1 MNRLSIDPSSPVL
14 PEYPRPQLRRD
25 SYLNLNGPWDYA
37 ITDTDVQ
44 PERFDGQILV
54 PFSPEAPLSGVRR
67 TLTPDRFLWYRRRVT
82 LLAGFVRERTLLHFG
97 AVDQEAAVFVNG
109 EQLAHHIGGY
119 LPFSCDVT
127 DALHGA
133 TEMEIVVCVRDRT
146 DASYHTRGKQKRA
159 HGGIWYTPQSG
170 IWQTVWME
178 SLPKTHIRSLRITPL
193 FEQAAVELRVQ
204 TSVPCACVA
213 RLDGR
218 TVTFCSGTSVR
229 VPMPGFRP
237 WSPEDPYLYDL
248 AVEAGEDRVES
259 YFAMRSFGVGPDED
273 GLPRLLLNGRPY
285 FHTGV
290 LDQGYWPDGLYT
302 APSDAALEADI
313 ALMKRMG
320 FNMLRKHI
328 KVEPLRWYY
337 HCDRLGM
344 LVWQDMP
351 NGGGAYRLSTIS
363 LPLLTNRHRDD
374 RDYAAFARQEEA
386 GRREFSQELQQMV
399 EHLYN
404 CPCIAMWVPFNEGWG
419 QFDARETAARLR
431 ALDPTRTID
440 HASGWHDQGAGD
452 VKSLHVYFRPY
463 RHKQEPGER
472 AVVLSEFGGYHLRIA
487 GHADGSRTFGYRR
500 CKSQEQL
507 AFLIQD
513 LYVRQIIPA
522 KAQGLSAAVYTQ
534 LSDVEGERNGLVT
547 YDRAVV
553 KMDEAAMRALN
564 DALRGDGRPASPA
577 PEPDGMR

>member
-82 LLAGFVRERTLLHFG
+82 LPAGFVRERTLLHFG

-119 LPFSCDVT
+119 LPFFCDVT
-127 DALHGA
+127 EALHGGDA
-133 TEMEIVVCVRDRT
+133 LEIVACVRDGT

-159 HGGIWYTPQSG
+159 RGGIWYTPQSG

-193 FEQAAVELRVQ
+193 FDEAAVELRAQ
-204 TSVPCACVA
+204 TSLPCACVA

-218 TVTFCSGTSVR
+218 TVTFCSGTAVR
-229 VPMPGFRP
+229 IPMPGFHP
-237 WSPEDPYLYDL
+237 WSPEDPFLYDL
-248 AVEAGEDRVES
+248 TLEAGEDRVES
-259 YFAMRSFGVGPDED
+259 YFAMRSFGVGPDAE
-273 GLPRLLLNGRPY
+273 GRPRLLLNGKPY

-290 LDQGYWPDGLYT
+290 LDQGYWPEGLYT
-302 APSDAALEADI
+302 APSDEALAADI

-351 NGGGAYRLSTIS
+351 NGGGRYRLSTVS
-363 LPLLTNRHRDD
+363 LPLFTGRHRDD
-374 RDYAAFARQEEA
+374 HAYAAFARQEAA
-386 GRREFSQELQQMV
+386 GRREFAKELREMV

-419 QFDARETAARLR
+419 QFDARETAEWLR
-431 ALDPTRTID
+431 AFDPTRTVD

-452 VKSLHVYFRPY
+452 VRSLHVYFRPY
-463 RHKQEPGER
+463 RHRQEDGAR
-472 AVVLSEFGGYHLRIA
+472 ATVLSEFGGYNLRVA
-487 GHADGSRTFGYRR
+487 GHAFSRKDFGYRR
-500 CKSQEQL
+500 FRTAEEFSFAL
-507 AFLIQD
+507 QD

-522 KAQGLSAAVYTQ
+522 KAQGLSATVYTQ
-534 LSDVEGERNGLVT
+534 LSDVEDELNGLVT

-553 KMDEAAMRALN
+553 KMDVEAMRALN
-564 DALRGDGRPASPA
+564 DALLDRLPQM
-577 PEPDGMR
+577 PDD

>member
-1 MNRLSIDPSSPVL
+1 MSGQAGPRGAVL

-25 SYLNLNGPWDYA
+25 SYLNLNGLWEYA
-37 ITDTDVQ
+37 ITGSDAQ
-44 PERFDGQILV
+44 PETFDGEILV
-54 PFSPEAPLSGVRR
+54 PYSPEAPLSGVGRSPG
-67 TLTPDRFLWYRRRVT
+67 PDQFLWYRRRVT
-82 LLAGFVRERTLLHFG
+82 LPEGFVRARTLLHFG

-133 TEMEIVVCVRDRT
+133 NELEIVVCVRDRT

-374 RDYAAFARQEEA
+374 RDYTVFARQEEA

-431 ALDPTRTID
+431 TLDPTRTID

-564 DALRGDGRPASPA
+564 DALRGDGRQASPA

>member
-1 MNRLSIDPSSPVL
+1 MSGQAGPRGAVL

-25 SYLNLNGPWDYA
+25 SYLNLNGLWEYA
-37 ITDTDVQ
+37 ITGSDAQ
-44 PERFDGQILV
+44 PETFDGEILV
-54 PFSPEAPLSGVRR
+54 PYSPEAPLSGVGRSPE
-67 TLTPDRFLWYRRRVT
+67 PDQFLWYRRRVA
-82 LLAGFVRERTLLHFG
+82 LPEGFVRARTLLHFG

-133 TEMEIVVCVRDRT
+133 TELEIVVCVRDRT

-553 KMDEAAMRALN
+553 KMDETAMRALN
-564 DALRGDGRPASPA
+564 DALRGDGRQASPA

>member
-82 LLAGFVRERTLLHFG
+82 LPAGFVRERTLLHFG

-119 LPFSCDVT
+119 LPFFCDVT
-127 DALHGA
+127 EALHGGDA
-133 TEMEIVVCVRDRT
+133 LEIVVCVRDGT

-159 HGGIWYTPQSG
+159 RGGIWYTPQSG

-193 FEQAAVELRVQ
+193 FDEAAVELRAQ
-204 TSVPCACVA
+204 TSLPCACVA

-218 TVTFCSGTSVR
+218 TVTFCSGTAVR
-229 VPMPGFRP
+229 IPMPGFHP
-237 WSPEDPYLYDL
+237 WSPEDPFLYDL
-248 AVEAGEDRVES
+248 TLEAGEDRVES
-259 YFAMRSFGVGPDED
+259 YFAMRSFGVGPDAE
-273 GLPRLLLNGRPY
+273 GRPRLLLNGKPY

-290 LDQGYWPDGLYT
+290 LDQGYWPEGLYT
-302 APSDAALEADI
+302 APSDEALAADI

-351 NGGGAYRLSTIS
+351 NGGGRYRLSTVS
-363 LPLLTNRHRDD
+363 LPLFTGRHRDD
-374 RDYAAFARQEEA
+374 HAYAAFARQEAA
-386 GRREFSQELQQMV
+386 GRREFAKELREMV

-419 QFDARETAARLR
+419 QFDARETAEWLR
-431 ALDPTRTID
+431 AFDPTRTVD

-452 VKSLHVYFRPY
+452 VRSLHVYFRPY
-463 RHKQEPGER
+463 RHRQEDGAR
-472 AVVLSEFGGYHLRIA
+472 ATVLSEFGGYNLRVA
-487 GHADGSRTFGYRR
+487 GHAFSRKDFGYRR
-500 CKSQEQL
+500 FRTAEEFGFAL
-507 AFLIQD
+507 QD

-522 KAQGLSAAVYTQ
+522 KAQGLSATVYTQ
-534 LSDVEGERNGLVT
+534 LSDVEDELNGLVT

-553 KMDEAAMRALN
+553 KMDVEAMRALN
-564 DALRGDGRPASPA
+564 DALLDRLPQT
-577 PEPDGMR
+577 PDD

>member
-82 LLAGFVRERTLLHFG
+82 LPAGFVRERTLLHFG

-119 LPFSCDVT
+119 LPFFCDVT
-127 DALHGA
+127 EALHGGDA
-133 TEMEIVVCVRDRT
+133 LEIVVCVRDGT

-159 HGGIWYTPQSG
+159 RGGIWYTPQSG

-193 FEQAAVELRVQ
+193 FDEAAVELRAQ
-204 TSVPCACVA
+204 TSLPCACVA

-218 TVTFCSGTSVR
+218 TVTFCSGTAVR
-229 VPMPGFRP
+229 IPMPGFHP
-237 WSPEDPYLYDL
+237 WSPEDPFLYDL
-248 AVEAGEDRVES
+248 TLEAGEDRVES
-259 YFAMRSFGVGPDED
+259 YFAMRSFGVGPDAK
-273 GLPRLLLNGRPY
+273 GRPRLLLNGKPY

-290 LDQGYWPDGLYT
+290 LDQGYWPEGLYT
-302 APSDAALEADI
+302 APSDEALAADI

-351 NGGGAYRLSTIS
+351 NGGGRYRLSTVS
-363 LPLLTNRHRDD
+363 LPLFTGRHRDD
-374 RDYAAFARQEEA
+374 HAYAAFARQEAA
-386 GRREFSQELQQMV
+386 GRREFAKELREMV

-419 QFDARETAARLR
+419 QFDARETAEWLR
-431 ALDPTRTID
+431 AFDPTRTVD

-452 VKSLHVYFRPY
+452 VRSLHVYFRPY
-463 RHKQEPGER
+463 RHRQEDGAR
-472 AVVLSEFGGYHLRIA
+472 ATVLSEFGGYNLRVA
-487 GHADGSRTFGYRR
+487 GHAFSRKDFGYRR
-500 CKSQEQL
+500 FRTAEEFGFAL
-507 AFLIQD
+507 QD

-522 KAQGLSAAVYTQ
+522 KAQGLSATVYTQ
-534 LSDVEGERNGLVT
+534 LSDVEDELNGLVT

-553 KMDEAAMRALN
+553 KMDVEAMRALN
-564 DALRGDGRPASPA
+564 DALLDRLPQM
-577 PEPDGMR
+577 PDD

>member
-82 LLAGFVRERTLLHFG
+82 LPAGFVRERTLLHFG

-119 LPFSCDVT
+119 LPFFCDVT
-127 DALHGA
+127 EALHGGDA
-133 TEMEIVVCVRDRT
+133 LEIVVCVRDGT

-159 HGGIWYTPQSG
+159 RGGIWYTPQSG

-193 FEQAAVELRVQ
+193 FDEAAVELRAQ
-204 TSVPCACVA
+204 TSLPCACVA

-218 TVTFCSGTSVR
+218 TVTFCSGTAVR
-229 VPMPGFRP
+229 IPMPGFHP
-237 WSPEDPYLYDL
+237 WSPEDPFLYDL
-248 AVEAGEDRVES
+248 TLEAGEDRVES
-259 YFAMRSFGVGPDED
+259 YFAMRSFGVGPDAE
-273 GLPRLLLNGRPY
+273 GRPRLLLNGKPY

-290 LDQGYWPDGLYT
+290 LDQGYWPEGLYT
-302 APSDAALEADI
+302 APSDEALAADI

-351 NGGGAYRLSTIS
+351 NGGGRYRLSTVS
-363 LPLLTNRHRDD
+363 LPLFTGRHRDD
-374 RDYAAFARQEEA
+374 RDYAAFARQEAA
-386 GRREFSQELQQMV
+386 GRREFAKELREMV

-419 QFDARETAARLR
+419 QFDARETAEWLR
-431 ALDPTRTID
+431 AFDPTRTVD

-452 VKSLHVYFRPY
+452 VRSLHVYFRPY
-463 RHKQEPGER
+463 RHRQEDGAR
-472 AVVLSEFGGYHLRIA
+472 ATVLSEFGGYNLRVA
-487 GHADGSRTFGYRR
+487 GHAFSRKDFGYRR
-500 CKSQEQL
+500 FRTAEEFGFAL
-507 AFLIQD
+507 QD

-522 KAQGLSAAVYTQ
+522 KAQGLSATVYTQ
-534 LSDVEGERNGLVT
+534 LSDVEDELNGLVT

-553 KMDEAAMRALN
+553 KMDVEAMRALN
-564 DALRGDGRPASPA
+564 DALLDRLPQM
-577 PEPDGMR
+577 PDD

>member
-67 TLTPDRFLWYRRRVT
+67 TLTPDRFLWYRRRVM
-82 LLAGFVRERTLLHFG
+82 LPAGFVRERTLLHFG

-119 LPFSCDVT
+119 LPFFCDVT
-127 DALHGA
+127 EALHGGDA
-133 TEMEIVVCVRDRT
+133 LEIVVCVRDGT

-159 HGGIWYTPQSG
+159 RGGIWYTPQSG

-193 FEQAAVELRVQ
+193 FDEAAVELRAQ
-204 TSVPCACVA
+204 TSLPCACVA

-218 TVTFCSGTSVR
+218 TVTFCSGTAVR
-229 VPMPGFRP
+229 IPMPGFHP
-237 WSPEDPYLYDL
+237 WSPEDPFLYDL
-248 AVEAGEDRVES
+248 SLEAGEDRVEC
-259 YFAMRSFGVGPDED
+259 YFAMRSFGVGPDAE
-273 GLPRLLLNGRPY
+273 GRPRLLLNGKPY

-290 LDQGYWPDGLYT
+290 LDQGYWPEGLYT
-302 APSDAALEADI
+302 APSDEALAADI

-351 NGGGAYRLSTIS
+351 NGGGRYRLSTVS
-363 LPLLTNRHRDD
+363 LPLFTGRHRDD
-374 RDYAAFARQEEA
+374 HAYAAFARQEAA
-386 GRREFSQELQQMV
+386 GRREFAKELREMV

-419 QFDARETAARLR
+419 QFDARETADWLR
-431 ALDPTRTID
+431 AFDPTRTVD

-452 VKSLHVYFRPY
+452 VRSLHVYFRPY
-463 RHKQEPGER
+463 RHRQEDGAR
-472 AVVLSEFGGYHLRIA
+472 ATVLSEFGGYNLRVA
-487 GHADGSRTFGYRR
+487 GHAFSRKDFGYRR
-500 CKSQEQL
+500 FRTAEEFGFAL
-507 AFLIQD
+507 QD

-522 KAQGLSAAVYTQ
+522 KAQGLSATVYTQ
-534 LSDVEGERNGLVT
+534 LSDVEDELNGLVT

-553 KMDEAAMRALN
+553 KMDVEAMRALN
-564 DALRGDGRPASPA
+564 DALLDRLPQT
-577 PEPDGMR
+577 PDD